1 MFVVTRLC
9 ECIGASESYTCIRD
23 NFDIARCASSAYAI
37 KKLLP
42 ERSDLNV
49 YHGEAIIHRHIENMY
64 HDFSIVIK
72 LMQPVP

>member
-1 MFVVTRLC
+1 MNVIILIYKSLRFKRLRY
-9 ECIGASESYTCIRD
+9 E
-23 NFDIARCASSAYAI
+23 
-37 KKLLP
+37 KLLP